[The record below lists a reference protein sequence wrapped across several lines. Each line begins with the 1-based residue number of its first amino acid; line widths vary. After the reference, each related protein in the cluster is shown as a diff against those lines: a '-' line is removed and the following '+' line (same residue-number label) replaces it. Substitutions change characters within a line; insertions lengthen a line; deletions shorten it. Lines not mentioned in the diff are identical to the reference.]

1 LSAADGKLYCHD
13 EAGTVFAL
21 SAGTAFEVLSSHSF
35 TGEAPCKGSVAL
47 SHGSIFVRTAKAL
60 HCFGKP

>member
-1 LSAADGKLYCHD
+1 MKKILIVDDQSDIRRMIRITLGK
-13 EAGTVFAL
+13 T
-21 SAGTAFEVLSSHSF
+21 FEVLSSHAF

-47 SHGSIFVRTAKAL
+47 SHGNLFVRTAKAL

>member
-1 LSAADGKLYCHD
+1 M
-13 EAGTVFAL
+13 FAL
-21 SAGTAFEVLSSHSF
+21 SAGKTFEVLSSHAF

-47 SHGSIFVRTAKAL
+47 SHGNLFVRTAKAL